1 MEKVL
6 GQEEIDALFAT
17 RSDVLAEDATVASSQ
32 SCAEPFNFG
41 RAGQISSEQMRAI
54 ATVNDLFARNLTH
67 AAGAWLRTE
76 IEVMLVSGE
85 QMVYTEFVER
95 IPEETYVCSIRL
107 EPLGAIGLMELEL
120 SLALPF
126 VDLLLGG
133 TGTPA
138 PARPLTDIEE
148 LILASV
154 VQLFIKELN
163 LAWESVGL
171 QFCFEKRESAAQ
183 VARMVP
189 AGEKTL
195 CVCFEVR
202 LGKERGMLN
211 LCLPAVVLSAIL
223 RKLSEDRD
231 QPRRCSLEVRTRV
244 RELLGESSV
253 LTSLR
258 FPPVRLKAKE
268 IASLSEGALLRL
280 PISRH
285 NLAEFCLEGM
295 ALSRAVPVRTG
306 EHRGA
311 RLEAGESLY
320 RPAVGLTSAGAVR
333 LSTGNTRGAIHDG
346 AR

>member
-17 RSDVLAEDATVASSQ
+17 MSDPLAEDAPATSSG
-32 SCAEPFNFG
+32 SSAEPFNFG
-41 RAGQISSEQMRAI
+41 RAGKISPDQMRAI
-54 ATVNDLFARNLTH
+54 ATVNDLFARNLMH

-120 SLALPF
+120 SLALPI

-133 TGTPA
+133 TGSTA
-138 PARPLTDIEE
+138 PARALTDIEE

-163 LAWESVGL
+163 VAWESVGL
-171 QFCFEKRESAAQ
+171 QFCFEQRESAAQ
-183 VARMVP
+183 VARMMP
-189 AGEKTL
+189 AREKTL

-202 LGKERGMLN
+202 LGQERGMLN
-211 LCLPAVVLSAIL
+211 LCLPAVVLNAIL

-231 QPRRCSLEVRTRV
+231 QPRRRPIEVRTRI
-244 RELLGESSV
+244 RDLLGESSV

-258 FPPVRLKAKE
+258 FPPVRLKATE
-268 IASLSEGALLRL
+268 IAGLSEGTVLRL
-280 PISRH
+280 PIPRH
-285 NLAEFCLEGM
+285 NLGEFCLEGM

-311 RLEAGESLY
+311 RLEPGESLF
-320 RPAVGLTSAGAVR
+320 RQAIGLTSAGAVR
-333 LSTGNTRGAIHDG
+333 LAVGNTRSAS
-346 AR
+346 

>member
-6 GQEEIDALFAT
+6 GQVEIDALFAT
-17 RSDVLAEDATVASSQ
+17 MRDGIAPETMATTAPVSAEL
-32 SCAEPFNFG
+32 FNFG
-41 RAGQISSEQMRAI
+41 RAGQISGEQMRAI
-54 ATVNDLFARNLTH
+54 ATVNDLFARNLMH

-120 SLALPF
+120 SLALPI

-133 TGTPA
+133 TGTTTM
-138 PARPLTDIEE
+138 ARPLTDIEE

-163 LAWESVGL
+163 VAWESVGL

-183 VARMVP
+183 VARMMP
-189 AGEKTL
+189 SGEKTL

-202 LGKERGMLN
+202 LAQERGMLN
-211 LCLPAVVLSAIL
+211 LCLPAVVLNAIL

-231 QPRRCSLEVRTRV
+231 QPRRRSLEVRTRI
-244 RELLGESSV
+244 RELVGESSV
-253 LTSLR
+253 RTSLR
-258 FPPVRLKAKE
+258 FPPVRLKATE
-268 IASLSEGALLRL
+268 IARLSAGTLLRL
-280 PISRH
+280 PVPRH
-285 NLAEFCLEGM
+285 NLAEFCVEGM
-295 ALSRAVPVRTG
+295 SLGPAVPVRTG

-311 RLEAGESLY
+311 RLEPAEATY
-320 RPAVGLTSAGAVR
+320 RPADTSALQSPAR
-333 LSTGNTRGAIHDG
+333 LVEANLQGGSHDAG
-346 AR
+346 R

>member
-17 RSDVLAEDATVASSQ
+17 ARDGLQQELLPLLATGT
-32 SCAEPFNFG
+32 AEPFNYG
-41 RAGQISSEQMRAI
+41 RAGQISGEQMRAI
-54 ATVNDLFARNLTH
+54 ATVNDLFARNLMH

-76 IEVMLVSGE
+76 IEVTLVSGE

-120 SLALPF
+120 SLALPI

-133 TGTPA
+133 TGTTA
-138 PARPLTDIEE
+138 SARPLTDIEE

-163 LAWESVGL
+163 VAWDAVGL

-183 VARMVP
+183 VARMMP

-202 LGKERGMLN
+202 LGQERGMLN

-231 QPRRCSLEVRTRV
+231 QPRRRSNEVRTRV
-244 RELLGESSV
+244 RELLGESDIR
-253 LTSLR
+253 TSLR
-258 FPPVRLKAKE
+258 FPPVRLRATQ
-268 IASLSEGALLRL
+268 ISQLTEGTLLRL
-280 PISRH
+280 PIPRH
-285 NLAEFCLEGM
+285 NLAEFCVEGM
-295 ALSRAVPVRTG
+295 SISRAMPVRTG

-311 RLEAGESLY
+311 RLERTERNFGQD
-320 RPAVGLTSAGAVR
+320 PGLLGQGAAR
-333 LSTGNTRGAIHDG
+333 ATDGLDMGASHDE
-346 AR
+346 RN